1 MPLPR
6 VLEQMWIISL
16 FLLHY
21 SSDCGLFG
29 VPLSVL
35 LEQDQK
41 KVPGTKIPLIFQK
54 VNRHEQVNLLHTAN
68 DKQITFCPGFIC
80 FL

>member
-1 MPLPR
+1 MSLSH
-6 VLEQMWIISL
+6 VLEQMWIISP
-16 FLLHY
+16 FLLCY
-21 SSDCGLFG
+21 SSDSGLFG

-54 VNRHEQVNLLHTAN
+54 VNRHKQVNLLHTC
-68 DKQITFCPGFIC
+68 K
-80 FL
+80 

>member
-1 MPLPR
+1 MPLSH
-6 VLEQMWIISL
+6 VLEQMWIISQ
-16 FLLHY
+16 FLLCY
-21 SSDCGLFG
+21 SSDSGLFG

-54 VNRHEQVNLLHTAN
+54 VNRHKQVNLLHTC
-68 DKQITFCPGFIC
+68 K
-80 FL
+80 

>member
-1 MPLPR
+1 MPLSL
-6 VLEQMWIISL
+6 VLEQMWKISQ
-16 FLLHY
+16 FLLLY
-21 SSDCGLFG
+21 SSDSGLFG

-54 VNRHEQVNLLHTAN
+54 VNRHEHYYIPAD
-68 DKQITFCPGFIC
+68 DKQVTFCPGFIC
-80 FL
+80 SL